1 VSRPMRPGPPKIG
14 SDSDPISLD
23 AICDAVIERRLEQLA
38 SQGARGIARRD
49 AVLELMEIE
58 PKTQEIA
65 ELVAALLAAPD
76 EPNLSVN

>member
-1 VSRPMRPGPPKIG
+1 MRNDLAELFDKV
-14 SDSDPISLD
+14 L
-23 AICDAVIERRLEQLA
+23 ERRLEQLA